1 MIRRHD
7 DPFRLFDEWQ
17 REARGEG
24 NPWRTALRHAARLL
38 LGGDLPEADAAALA
52 TVSQDGKPAVRMV
65 LVKTV
70 RASGLL
76 FYTSYLS
83 RKAREL
89 DATPRAALAFHWPA
103 PPRQVRVEGPVT
115 RVERAMSEEYFRA
128 RSRGSQLS
136 AATSHQS
143 AVLDNRATLLA
154 RVAELRRRYEGQSVP
169 CPETW
174 GGYRLVPETMEF
186 WEGRADRLHERLC
199 YERAPGEPARWRS
212 FGREP

>member
-1 MIRRHD
+1 MIRRAD
-7 DPFRLFDEWQ
+7 DPFQLFDEWQ
-17 REARGEG
+17 REARGDG
-24 NPWRTALRHAARLL
+24 SLWRTALRHGARLL

-52 TVSQDGKPAVRMV
+52 TISPDGQPAVRMV

-70 RASGLL
+70 KASGLL

-115 RVERAMSEEYFRA
+115 RVDRALSEAYFAA

-136 AATSHQS
+136 ATASRQS
-143 AVLDNRATLLA
+143 AVLEDRATLVA
-154 RVAELRRRYEGQSVP
+154 RVAELSQRYRGQSVP

-174 GGYRLVPETMEF
+174 GGYRLLPEVIEF
-186 WEGRADRLHERLC
+186 WEGRTDRLHERLC
-199 YERAPGEPARWRS
+199 YERSPGEPERWRS